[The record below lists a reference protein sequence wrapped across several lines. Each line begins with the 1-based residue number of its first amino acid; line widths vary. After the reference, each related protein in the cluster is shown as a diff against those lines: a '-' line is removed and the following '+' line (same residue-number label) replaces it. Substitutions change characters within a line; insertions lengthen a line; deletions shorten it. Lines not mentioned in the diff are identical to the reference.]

1 MATKTNHGRASLS
14 TLFCALV
21 LVFTS
26 ACTSTTEQISDLPD
40 TPFKLATFELTDM
53 GATAVGMVLGEQILE
68 LTSAGKYLVA
78 EAGLEAMVLPNE
90 MRALIENYETT
101 SARLYQIANFFQ
113 EGADATL
120 PFVHAVGAVRITAP
134 IKYPWNVLSVAANYR
149 AHAEGMAAAP
159 SGENPD
165 DVDGVSGASD
175 EAGSGGSG
183 GGFDPSRIA
192 EIDPA
197 RDAPIM
203 FAKSPRSGIIDP
215 GEPYFIPPGRD
226 QIDWEGEMAVIIG
239 KPAYLVSAEEAD
251 DYVFGY
257 SIMYDVSDRGGRS
270 RGAGAMFPGVNWFD
284 GKSTNRGA
292 PFGPFIVPKEFIP
305 DPANLRVTTKVN
317 GELMQDQTTADLI
330 WPQEHL
336 IRFTTSIL
344 TLYPG
349 DVIATGTPSGTGAER
364 GEFLKAGD
372 VVEIEIEGIG
382 ILRTPIEDY
391 PGSES

>member
-1 MATKTNHGRASLS
+1 MTTKTTHVRAGLS
-14 TLFCALV
+14 TLFYALV
-21 LVFTS
+21 LVSTS

-40 TPFKLATFELTDM
+40 TPFKLATFELLDV
-53 GATAVGMVLGEQILE
+53 GATAVGMVLGDQILE
-68 LTSAGKYLVA
+68 LTGAGKYLVS
-78 EAGLEAMVLPNE
+78 ETGLEAMVLPNE
-90 MRALIENYETT
+90 MRALIENYDT
-101 SARLYQIANFFQ
+101 AAVRLYQIANFFQ
-113 EGADATL
+113 EGAEATL
-120 PFVHAVGAVRITAP
+120 PFVHAIGAVRITAP

-165 DVDGVSGASD
+165 NVDGMSGATD
-175 EAGSGGSG
+175 EAGPG

-197 RDAPIM
+197 RDAPVM

-257 SIMYDVSDRGGRS
+257 SIMYDVSDRGGRP
-270 RGAGAMFPGVNWFD
+270 RGEGSMFPGVNWFD

-330 WPQEHL
+330 WSQEHL
-336 IRFTTSIL
+336 IAFTTSIL

-391 PGSES
+391 PGSET

>member
-1 MATKTNHGRASLS
+1 MTTKTTHVRAGLS
-14 TLFCALV
+14 TLFYALV
-21 LVFTS
+21 LVSTS
-26 ACTSTTEQISDLPD
+26 PCTSTTEQISDLPD
-40 TPFKLATFELTDM
+40 TPFKLATFELLDV
-53 GATAVGMVLGEQILE
+53 GATAVGMVLGDQILE
-68 LTSAGKYLVA
+68 LTGAGKYLVS
-78 EAGLEAMVLPNE
+78 ETGLEAMVLPNE
-90 MRALIENYETT
+90 MRALIENYDT
-101 SARLYQIANFFQ
+101 AAVRLYQIANFFQ
-113 EGADATL
+113 EGAEATL
-120 PFVHAVGAVRITAP
+120 PFVHAIGAVRITAP
-134 IKYPWNVLSVAANYR
+134 IKYPWNVLAAAANYR

-159 SGENPD
+159 SGENAD
-165 DVDGVSGASD
+165 NVDGMSGATD
-175 EAGSGGSG
+175 EAGSG

-197 RDAPIM
+197 RDAPVM

-257 SIMYDVSDRGGRS
+257 SIMYDVSDRGGRP
-270 RGAGAMFPGVNWFD
+270 RGEGSMFPGVNWFD

-330 WPQEHL
+330 WSQEHL
-336 IRFTTSIL
+336 IAFTTSIL

-391 PGSES
+391 PGSET

>member
-1 MATKTNHGRASLS
+1 MTTKTTHVRAGLS
-14 TLFCALV
+14 TLFYALV
-21 LVFTS
+21 LVSTS

-40 TPFKLATFELTDM
+40 TPFKLATFELLDV
-53 GATAVGMVLGEQILE
+53 GATAVGMVLGDQILE
-68 LTSAGKYLVA
+68 LTSAGKYLVS
-78 EAGLEAMVLPNE
+78 ETGLEAMVLPNE
-90 MRALIENYETT
+90 MRALIENYDT
-101 SARLYQIANFFQ
+101 AAVRLYQIANFFQ
-113 EGADATL
+113 EGAEATL
-120 PFVHAVGAVRITAP
+120 PFVHAIGAVRITEP
-134 IKYPWNVLSVAANYR
+134 IKYPWNVLAAAANYR

-159 SGENPD
+159 SGENAD
-165 DVDGVSGASD
+165 NVDGMSGATD
-175 EAGSGGSG
+175 EAGSG

-197 RDAPIM
+197 RDAPVM

-257 SIMYDVSDRGGRS
+257 SIMYDVSDRGGRP
-270 RGAGAMFPGVNWFD
+270 RGEGSMFPGVNWFD

-330 WPQEHL
+330 WSQEHL
-336 IRFTTSIL
+336 IAFTTSIL

-391 PGSES
+391 PGSET

>member
-1 MATKTNHGRASLS
+1 MTTKTTHVRAGLS
-14 TLFCALV
+14 TLFYALV
-21 LVFTS
+21 LVSTS

-40 TPFKLATFELTDM
+40 TPFKLATFELLDV
-53 GATAVGMVLGEQILE
+53 GATAVGMVLGDQILE
-68 LTSAGKYLVA
+68 LTSAGKYLVS
-78 EAGLEAMVLPNE
+78 ETGLEAMVLPNE
-90 MRALIENYETT
+90 MRALIENYDT
-101 SARLYQIANFFQ
+101 AAVRLYQIANFFQ
-113 EGADATL
+113 EGAEATL
-120 PFVHAVGAVRITAP
+120 PFVHAIGAVRITAP
-134 IKYPWNVLSVAANYR
+134 IKYPWNVLAAAANYR

-159 SGENPD
+159 SGENAD
-165 DVDGVSGASD
+165 NVDGMSGATD
-175 EAGSGGSG
+175 EAGSG

-197 RDAPIM
+197 RDAPVM

-257 SIMYDVSDRGGRS
+257 SIMYDVSDRGGRP
-270 RGAGAMFPGVNWFD
+270 RGEGSMFPGVNWFD

-330 WPQEHL
+330 WSQEHL
-336 IRFTTSIL
+336 IAFTTSIL

-391 PGSES
+391 PGSET

>member
-1 MATKTNHGRASLS
+1 MTTKTTHVRAGLS
-14 TLFCALV
+14 TLFYALV
-21 LVFTS
+21 LVSTS

-40 TPFKLATFELTDM
+40 TPFKLATFELLDV
-53 GATAVGMVLGEQILE
+53 GATAVGMVLGDQILE
-68 LTSAGKYLVA
+68 LTGAGKYLVA
-78 EAGLEAMVLPNE
+78 ETGLEAMVLPNE
-90 MRALIENYETT
+90 MRALIENYDT
-101 SARLYQIANFFQ
+101 AAVRLYQIANFFQ
-113 EGADATL
+113 EGAEATL
-120 PFVHAVGAVRITAP
+120 PFVHAIGAVRITAP
-134 IKYPWNVLSVAANYR
+134 IKYPWNVLAAAANYR

-159 SGENPD
+159 SGENAEN
-165 DVDGVSGASD
+165 VDGMSGATD
-175 EAGSGGSG
+175 EAGSG

-197 RDAPIM
+197 RDAPVM

-257 SIMYDVSDRGGRS
+257 SIMYDVSDRGGRP
-270 RGAGAMFPGVNWFD
+270 RGEGSMFPGVNWFD

-330 WPQEHL
+330 WSQEHL
-336 IRFTTSIL
+336 IAFTTSIL

-391 PGSES
+391 PGSET

>member
-1 MATKTNHGRASLS
+1 MTTKTTHVRAGLS
-14 TLFCALV
+14 TLFYALV
-21 LVFTS
+21 LVSTS

-40 TPFKLATFELTDM
+40 TPFKLATFELLDV
-53 GATAVGMVLGEQILE
+53 GATAVGMVLGDQILE
-68 LTSAGKYLVA
+68 LTGAGKYLVS
-78 EAGLEAMVLPNE
+78 ETGLEAMVLPNE
-90 MRALIENYETT
+90 MRALIENYDT
-101 SARLYQIANFFQ
+101 AAVRLYQIANFFQ
-113 EGADATL
+113 EGAEATL
-120 PFVHAVGAVRITAP
+120 PFVHAIGAVRITAP
-134 IKYPWNVLSVAANYR
+134 IKYPWNVLAAAANYR

-165 DVDGVSGASD
+165 DVDGVSGATD
-175 EAGSGGSG
+175 EAGSG
-183 GGFDPSRIA
+183 GGFDPSRIT

-197 RDAPIM
+197 RDAPVM

-257 SIMYDVSDRGGRS
+257 SIMYDVSDRGGRP
-270 RGAGAMFPGVNWFD
+270 RGEGSMFPGVNWFD

-330 WPQEHL
+330 WSQEHL
-336 IRFTTSIL
+336 IAFTTSIL

-391 PGSES
+391 PGSET